1 MNKVTNRIILLL
13 RSKKVKISF
22 DRGDDVASL
31 SDLIEA
37 FIKQMIADTNG
48 SIELQR
54 NELANQFNCV
64 PSQINYV
71 ISTRFTT
78 DRGYYVESRR
88 GGGGHVKIKRI
99 NVNIPG
105 NYLMHI
111 VSSMGS
117 RISQQSA
124 EVFVNNFVD
133 YEVISEREGF
143 LMKAALSDK
152 ILGGLPMPDR
162 DIIRASLLKNMI
174 MSLLV

>member
-1 MNKVTNRIILLL
+1 M
-13 RSKKVKISF
+13 
-22 DRGDDVASL
+22 ASL
-31 SDLIEA
+31 SDLIES
-37 FIKQMIADTNG
+37 FIKQMISDTNG
-48 SIELQR
+48 AIEIQR

-88 GGGGHVKIKRI
+88 GGGGHVRIKRI
-99 NVNIPG
+99 NINIPG

-117 RISQQSA
+117 SISQQSA
-124 EVFVNNFVD
+124 EVFINNFVD

-143 LMKAALSDK
+143 IMKAAASDK
-152 ILGGLPMPDR
+152 VIGVVPMPDR
-162 DIIRASLLKNMI
+162 DILRAVLLKNMI
-174 MSLLV
+174 LSLLV